1 MTGITELENIYIL
14 PQNFKYINKYYEC
27 MFLNKNKELLT
38 IQRPINIIKE
48 IIQNNINSDIQNI
61 NNKTINI
68 NYKCIYI
75 GGLMEH
81 YGHFLIETLA
91 RFWIFLNNNANK
103 ININDFKIIISRGQM
118 SSKDFKKNQNSD
130 LFNYICNCFNIDK
143 QNIIYLD
150 NDPLYV
156 KKLYI
161 PEKYIYLNTRK
172 YNILH
177 KEVFDKIIN
186 YTLSINKQNVE
197 KYDKIFVY
205 RGLKDNRIDLNIENK
220 LVEIFK
226 KYNFKIINPS
236 KKTFTNDILS
246 YNNCKIIA
254 GVEGT
259 NIHNILFCKKNTI
272 LIGIAS
278 NRRSHFDANQSNC
291 NHITQSKNYWIKK
304 EMYKDL
310 SIFEEKLKSI
320 LLENNLL

>member
-1 MTGITELENIYIL
+1 MSSITELEDIYIL

-38 IQRPINIIKE
+38 IERPINIIKE
-48 IIQNNINSDIQNI
+48 IIKNNINSDIQNI

-75 GGLMEH
+75 GGLMGH

-91 RFWIFLNNNANK
+91 RFWIFLNNNTK
-103 ININDFKIIISRGQM
+103 INTNDFKIIISKGQM
-118 SSKDFKKNQNSD
+118 SSKDFKKHQNSD
-130 LFNYICNCFNIDK
+130 LFNHICNCFNIDK

-150 NDPLYV
+150 NNPLYV

-186 YTLSINKQNVE
+186 YTLSINKPNVE

-205 RGLKDNRIDLNIENK
+205 RGLKDNRIDLTIENK

-236 KKTFTNDILS
+236 KETFTNDILY

-272 LIGIAS
+272 LIGIAGK
-278 NRRSHFDANQSNC
+278 RMTHFNANQFNC
-291 NHITQSKNYWIKK
+291 NCITQSKNYWIKK
-304 EMYKDL
+304 EIYKDL

-320 LLENNLL
+320 LLENNLLQ